1 MHWWRGQAS
10 ARLKGSKVI
19 KSAVFAFVVLVS
31 NGALSLAGAEALT
44 KCVAGQAVTDREGKT
59 GVIIA
64 DDNKLCQVKYP
75 DGQVYSWIFWNLT
88 PAAPS
93 KSAPAIPEARLP
105 PAPSPAPSGGSAES
119 PVVLKPFSNHTL
131 VYPADRLGHVALTAT
146 VNGAPVRFLVDTG
159 ASRVTLTPEA
169 ARAAGIDLGQLAF
182 NQRTMT
188 ANGLA
193 REAPVTLREIRV
205 EQFSIDNVPAAVNE
219 NLRISLLGMTFLRRL
234 KSFEMR
240 EGALTLSW

>member
-1 MHWWRGQAS
+1 M
-10 ARLKGSKVI
+10 I
-19 KSAVFAFVVLVS
+19 KSAVLALVVLVS
-31 NGALSLAGAEALT
+31 SGVLSLAGAQALT
-44 KCVAGQAVTDREGKT
+44 KCIAGQAVTDREGKT

-64 DDNKLCQVKYP
+64 DDSKLCQVKYP
-75 DGQVYSWIFWNLT
+75 DGQVYSWIFWNLEPT
-88 PAAPS
+88 TQS
-93 KSAPAIPEARLP
+93 KSAPAIPEATP
-105 PAPSPAPSGGSAES
+105 PAAANPAPSGGSAES
-119 PVVLKPFSNHTL
+119 PVVLKPLSNHTL
-131 VYPADRLGHVALTAT
+131 VYPADRLGHVALTAM
-146 VNGAPVRFLVDTG
+146 VNGTPVRFLVDTG

-182 NQRTMT
+182 NQRTIT

-193 REAPVTLREIRV
+193 REAPVTLREIRI

>member
-1 MHWWRGQAS
+1 
-10 ARLKGSKVI
+10 VI
-19 KSAVFAFVVLVS
+19 KRAVLAFAILVS
-31 NGALSLAGAEALT
+31 SGELSLAGAQALT
-44 KCVAGQAVTDREGKT
+44 KCVAGQAVIDREGKT

-64 DDNKLCQVKYP
+64 DDSKLCQVKYP
-75 DGQVYSWIFWNLT
+75 DGQVYSWIFWNLA

-93 KSAPAIPEARLP
+93 KSVPAIPEARLP
-105 PAPSPAPSGGSAES
+105 AAPNQAPSGGSAADS
-119 PVVLKPFSNHTL
+119 PIVLKPFSNHTL
-131 VYPADRLGHVALTAT
+131 VYPADRLGHVALTAM
-146 VNGAPVRFLVDTG
+146 VNGTPVRFLVDTG

-169 ARAAGIDLGQLAF
+169 ARAVGIDLGQLAF
-182 NQRTMT
+182 NQRTIT

-193 REAPVTLREIRV
+193 REAPVTLREIRI
-205 EQFSIDNVPAAVNE
+205 EQLSIDNVPAAVNE

>member
-1 MHWWRGQAS
+1 M
-10 ARLKGSKVI
+10 I
-19 KSAVFAFVVLVS
+19 KRAVLAFAILVS
-31 NGALSLAGAEALT
+31 SGELSLAGAEALT
-44 KCVAGQAVTDREGKT
+44 KCVAGQAVIDREGKA

-64 DDNKLCQVKYP
+64 DDTKLCQVKYP
-75 DGQVYSWIFWNLT
+75 DGQVYSWIFWNLAT
-88 PAAPS
+88 APPN

-105 PAPSPAPSGGSAES
+105 PAPNPAPSGGSAES

-131 VYPADRLGHVALTAT
+131 VYPADRLGHVALTAM
-146 VNGAPVRFLVDTG
+146 VNGTPVRFLVDTG

-169 ARAAGIDLGQLAF
+169 ARSAGIDLGQLAF
-182 NQRTMT
+182 NQRTIT

-193 REAPVTLREIRV
+193 REAPVTLREIRI
-205 EQFSIDNVPAAVNE
+205 EQPSIDNVPAAVNE

>member
-1 MHWWRGQAS
+1 MCGRILCASGSGRQARDRKE
-10 ARLKGSKVI
+10 ARVI
-19 KSAVFAFVVLVS
+19 KRAVLAFAILVFS
-31 NGALSLAGAEALT
+31 GELSLAGAEALT
-44 KCVAGQAVTDREGKT
+44 KCVAGQAVIDREGKT

-64 DDNKLCQVKYP
+64 DDSKLCQVKYP
-75 DGQVYSWIFWNLT
+75 DGQVYSWIFWNLA

-105 PAPSPAPSGGSAES
+105 PSPPPSGGNAES

-169 ARAAGIDLGQLAF
+169 ARAAGIDFGQLAF

-193 REAPVTLREIRV
+193 REAPVTLREIRI
-205 EQFSIDNVPAAVNE
+205 EQLSIDNVPAAVNE
-219 NLRISLLGMTFLRRL
+219 
-234 KSFEMR
+234 
-240 EGALTLSW
+240 